1 MIPTIATQWF
11 QFPISRWLRDQIRP
25 LHGPSR
31 TSASTAALLCA
42 TQGVRSRARPTRRM
56 VVRAAQATCDLEAWH
71 GLPRDEAIP
80 LAGFKYVLCSTLF
93 GDMNWPLC
101 CSGCLKHQLLYVI
114 QRHGSL
120 WTLWTMIG
128 IKKFHAHRF
137 EWLSDSLHEHYIGLY
152 IEMTSAG
159 LVYGNAGPIKK
170 MKKTTFGH
178 NQPTPYSNLQK
189 GSK

>member
-1 MIPTIATQWF
+1 
-11 QFPISRWLRDQIRP
+11 
-25 LHGPSR
+25 
-31 TSASTAALLCA
+31 
-42 TQGVRSRARPTRRM
+42 
-56 VVRAAQATCDLEAWH
+56 
-71 GLPRDEAIP
+71 
-80 LAGFKYVLCSTLF
+80 
-93 GDMNWPLC
+93 
-101 CSGCLKHQLLYVI
+101 
-114 QRHGSL
+114 
-120 WTLWTMIG
+120 MIG
-128 IKKFHAHRF
+128 IKKFHAHRC